1 MEEGGLEVHLERRDA
16 DFFLGVFF
24 VFFSAPFLE
33 APFSVFVRFWEL
45 FWVPR
50 GGHFW
55 NIFSKKQIVRKKG
68 HPLFLHT
75 IIMFWLD
82 FQGLGLPGWLQKQE
96 KTAPGKS
103 CFLECF

>member
-1 MEEGGLEVHLERRDA
+1 MEEGGLEVDPDRRDA
-16 DFFLGVFF
+16 DFCLGVLF

-33 APFSVFVRFWEL
+33 APFSVFFRFWEF

-50 GGHFW
+50 GV
-55 NIFSKKQIVRKKG
+55 IFGAFFVKNCILRKSG
-68 HPLFLHT
+68 HPMFLHT
-75 IIMFWLD
+75 LTTFWLD
-82 FQGLGLPGWLQKQE
+82 FQGLGPPGWLQKQE